1 MRTAQEIAKTIEREA
16 KSKNVS
22 INRLLTDCELKGPVI
37 ANMRAG
43 SMPSADKLSI
53 IADYLAV
60 STDYLLGKTNDPTP
74 PGRDP
79 SDIYIIMR
87 NPEGVTPEEREG
99 LVEYLKDSIDVYI
112 NARKREA
119 ERKK

>member
-1 MRTAQEIAKTIEREA
+1 MFFERFSALCAERGESKTAVIVKLGFSKSRLQHWSEGGDPSVEILQK
-16 KSKNVS
+16 V
-22 INRLLTDCELKGPVI
+22 
-37 ANMRAG
+37 
-43 SMPSADKLSI
+43 
-53 IADYLAV
+53 ADYFTV